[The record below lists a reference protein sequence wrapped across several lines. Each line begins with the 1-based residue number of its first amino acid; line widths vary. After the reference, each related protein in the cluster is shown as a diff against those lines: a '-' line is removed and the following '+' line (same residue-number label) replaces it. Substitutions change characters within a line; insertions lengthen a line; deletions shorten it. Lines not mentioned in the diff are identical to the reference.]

1 MENGRKTEEQ
11 LTQEIMQEE
20 DRIKTRIAIELA
32 RNGKE
37 TNKIIEKTGLTVGA
51 IKWLRKKEGIMSRPQ
66 VRDLIIEGKSDE
78 EVKER
83 ANWTLKAVTEMRQEI
98 EDRKSR
104 RQADRKERADRRNAM
119 LKEQRQE
126 GIQARRE
133 EQEKKDQI
141 LRVALAQGLPIEE
154 IATLV
159 GYKYPHTV
167 SVTKSKKGL
176 LGRKEI
182 IALLPEKSDEDLM
195 EITGINDISVIQKIR
210 KEEMPKIEAAKKAA
224 EEAAEQERK
233 KQEEKQRKKEAEEAR
248 NQAFLIALAQG
259 KTGEE
264 VAKLVG
270 LKNANSVKQK
280 KHDMKALN
288 RKQIIVLLP
297 EKSDEDIME
306 ITRINNI
313 SVIKKIR
320 QEEMPET
327 IQVEPI
333 IPKQD
338 EETFLKLAQSLT
350 SVKKIA
356 EQLGLTEEQVRD
368 ALYDYNIFTREEII
382 EWLDSKSNV
391 QIAIMGNLDYT
402 VVEKVRKEE
411 RRLAEGERILK
422 PTTPEAQKKKE
433 EKMFFRMAR
442 NYEPVEKIESVFQ
455 MDQYKIILKL
465 RKLKLYS
472 RAEVERML
480 ERGGTSDVQIA
491 GENGNVN
498 AVGRIRR
505 KVQKRE
511 ILIRSIPEEKRAEV
525 RRKVSSGVAVSSIAY
540 DTRVNI
546 SIIRAI
552 QEKWKRDKALEISDD
567 RKKVDFKRTWIDL
580 KSSVC
585 TLEKSSSDYQKNKVQ
600 YMIEKILVKYE
611 MFLTQSHYA
620 YMAYA
625 YMKMEK
631 NEEGIE
637 FAVEYLNLQ
646 SSSTKAV
653 KDRIDEIL
661 NQERGKE
668 SPRATDNSQNMGTGW
683 PDLDSI

>member
-11 LTQEIMQEE
+11 LTQEIMQRMTQLYEQFGNE
-20 DRIKTRIAIELA
+20 PEKIKEAMQTEIASILASQGQKSSSKGDKPKRRFELSEKSKEA
-32 RNGKE
+32 MLQAMEGKE
-37 TNKIIEKTGLTVGA
+37 TKEIARDLGMSKSGVFLIMQ
-51 IKWLRKKEGIMSRPQ
+51 REGIMTKTQ
-66 VRDLIIEGKSDE
+66 VIDLIEVGKNNNEIHTEGRWTIEAIE
-78 EVKER
+78 NIRKELIEKQEKRKAARR
-83 ANWTLKAVTEMRQEI
+83 AS
-98 EDRKSR
+98 DRK
-104 RQADRKERADRRNAM
+104 RKEKMKAERRPGIEA
-119 LKEQRQE
+119 KQRIRKKREQDF
-126 GIQARRE
+126 RE
-133 EQEKKDQI
+133 
-141 LRVALAQGLPIEE
+141 ALALGLTTVE
-154 IATLV
+154 IAAQF
-159 GYKYPHTV
+159 GFKDISTV
-167 SVTKSKKGL
+167 RVKKSKEGL

-182 IALLPEKSDEDLM
+182 IALLPNKSNE
-195 EITGINDISVIQKIR
+195 EIAAIARIENVSIIAKIRADSQNEAMQQNKATSRQEDISQ
-210 KEEMPKIEAAKKAA
+210 
-224 EEAAEQERK
+224 
-233 KQEEKQRKKEAEEAR
+233 
-248 NQAFLIALAQG
+248 
-259 KTGEE
+259 
-264 VAKLVG
+264 
-270 LKNANSVKQK
+270 S
-280 KHDMKALN
+280 
-288 RKQIIVLLP
+288 
-297 EKSDEDIME
+297 EDISKE
-306 ITRINNI
+306 KAK
-313 SVIKKIR
+313 SS
-320 QEEMPET
+320 
-327 IQVEPI
+327 

-411 RRLAEGERILK
+411 ERKLAKGERIPK

-442 NYEPVEKIESVFQ
+442 NYEPVEKMESVFQ

-480 ERGGTSDVQIA
+480 EKGGTSDVQIA

-511 ILIRSIPEEKRAEV
+511 ILIRSIPEEKRAEI

-580 KSSVC
+580 KARVC
-585 TLEKSSSDYQKNKVQ
+585 TLEKSSSDYQKNNVQ
-600 YMIEKILVKYE
+600 YMIEKILVEYE
-611 MFLTQSHYA
+611 IFLTQSHYA
-620 YMAYA
+620 YMAYV

-661 NQERGKE
+661 KQEKERE